1 MHVNLHHVVPRDA
14 CISPELAHSI
24 VDFLVI
30 MLDTQID
37 FFFIIA
43 ADEMISSWQWML
55 GLKEVKDQ

>member
-24 VDFLVI
+24 IDFLAI

-43 ADEMISSWQWML
+43 ADEMISS
-55 GLKEVKDQ
+55 